1 MKQRKAPLGCF
12 NIALHD
18 DVSSPAKH
26 TQPADQTRTL
36 RVRVGSL
43 PVKSLL
49 DLQIAGSCL
58 MDSQAAEPPN
68 SMVMLVLNLQ
78 LAYVLQ
84 ETTRTSLVKC
94 MQSSDPTR
102 TSLGKF
108 VLLQNHHEL
117 PLMHEVPRFKPQ
129 RKRKHQ
135 RATGCFRPTPAA
147 YDGGIPSRAPVP
159 R

>member
-84 ETTRTSLVKC
+84 ETTRTSL
-94 MQSSDPTR
+94 
-102 TSLGKF
+102 GKF